1 MLEDV
6 RGPAGDGLGS
16 EKRDEAAWKGLGAAG
31 HHEDALSVRE
41 TELSTLLRLG
51 VDEEVIFAV
60 KQNLAGTYKSLG
72 RLDDCLRTQQDAY
85 SGLLKLYGEDDMF
98 TLGAANNYASIL
110 GQLER
115 FEEAKSLMK
124 KTMPVARRV
133 LGDHNSMMLRM
144 RWSYARA
151 LCEDVSSTSEDLRE
165 AVTTLEDAAPTARR
179 VLGGA
184 HPITG
189 GIEECLRGARATL
202 HAHETGDVSLL
213 REGIERVATRDAK

>member
-1 MLEDV
+1 
-6 RGPAGDGLGS
+6 
-16 EKRDEAAWKGLGAAG
+16 
-31 HHEDALSVRE
+31 
-41 TELSTLLRLG
+41 
-51 VDEEVIFAV
+51 
-60 KQNLAGTYKSLG
+60 
-72 RLDDCLRTQQDAY
+72 
-85 SGLLKLYGEDDMF
+85 MF

-179 VLGGA
+179 VLGSA
-184 HPITG
+184 HPVAA
-189 GIEECLRGARATL
+189 GIAEELCRARAAL
-202 HAHETGDVSLL
+202 SA
-213 REGIERVATRDAK
+213 REE